1 MFPFLHVTGLLYS
14 LGLPSVMLQVSVID
28 FPSVGVPAGSVTLVV
43 GGSVTDRRFTQ

>member
-28 FPSVGVPAGSVTLVV
+28 FPSVGAPVGGVTLVV
-43 GGSVTDRRFTQ
+43 GGSITDTGFTQ